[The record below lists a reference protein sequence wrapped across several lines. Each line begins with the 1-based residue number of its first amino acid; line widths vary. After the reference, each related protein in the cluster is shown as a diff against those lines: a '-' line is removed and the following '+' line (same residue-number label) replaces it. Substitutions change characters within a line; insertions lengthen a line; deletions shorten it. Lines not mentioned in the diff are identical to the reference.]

1 MPKTFSHFHR
11 FFSSSCLELTS
22 TKNKRCRTRN
32 ILNKKF
38 MKWDEYKI
46 VSKKSITTIS
56 CMFASLFVRFCYT
69 FFLYFF
75 SHHVLQFDGIIL
87 KVVLL
92 LLPNVII
99 ILTTKFTLSDFACI
113 IFAFWIVSFWL
124 IVKFR
129 LLLFPWSY
137 SSTYVSTE
145 GEKKI
150 NLSEAHIIFIDFSSL
165 SMFNDEKRRIR
176 KKKESN

>member
-1 MPKTFSHFHR
+1 MGWVQNSFKKGLLRDFLA
-11 FFSSSCLELTS
+11 CLPV
-22 TKNKRCRTRN
+22 CW
-32 ILNKKF
+32 F
-38 MKWDEYKI
+38 G
-46 VSKKSITTIS
+46 
-56 CMFASLFVRFCYT
+56 FVIRSF
-69 FFLYFF
+69 YFF
-75 SHHVLQFDGIIL
+75 SRHVLQFDGIIL
-87 KVVLL
+87 KLVLL
-92 LLPNVII
+92 LLPNAII

-137 SSTYVSTE
+137 SSTYVSRL

-150 NLSEAHIIFIDFSSL
+150 NLSEAHIIFIDFPSL

-176 KKKESN
+176 KKRIKLMWMASYENSAEYVENWSNFLQCNLMAQ

>member
-1 MPKTFSHFHR
+1 
-11 FFSSSCLELTS
+11 
-22 TKNKRCRTRN
+22 
-32 ILNKKF
+32 
-38 MKWDEYKI
+38 
-46 VSKKSITTIS
+46 
-56 CMFASLFVRFCYT
+56 MFASLLVRFCYT
-69 FFLYFF
+69 FFLFF
-75 SHHVLQFDGIIL
+75 PRHVLQFDGIIL
-87 KVVLL
+87 KLVLL
-92 LLPNVII
+92 LLPNAII

-176 KKKESN
+176 KKRIKLMWMASYENSAEYVENWSNFLQCNLMAQ

>member
-1 MPKTFSHFHR
+1 
-11 FFSSSCLELTS
+11 
-22 TKNKRCRTRN
+22 
-32 ILNKKF
+32 
-38 MKWDEYKI
+38 
-46 VSKKSITTIS
+46 
-56 CMFASLFVRFCYT
+56 MFASLLVRFCYT
-69 FFLYFF
+69 FFLFF

-87 KVVLL
+87 KLVLL
-92 LLPNVII
+92 LLPNAII
-99 ILTTKFTLSDFACI
+99 ILTTKLTLSDFACI

-137 SSTYVSTE
+137 SSTYVSRE

-150 NLSEAHIIFIDFSSL
+150 NLSEAHIIFIDFPSL

-176 KKKESN
+176 KKKNQINVNGKLWKFSGICRKLEHFFVMQFDGTIKCDAIKLKCDAKWVSLGGGTKHNG